1 MISPEDGVTMY
12 RSWGSGPLLM
22 PGNLPN
28 TAFPSCI
35 VRREGELGIQI
46 TSEIDVGSLF
56 ADREKKP
63 KELRLTVVFRDK
75 IRASTDFCPLEID
88 NEKNSMIVSFEETFY
103 LAVPNLAD
111 GDDNVGNLV
120 FFLEEPSGG
129 LYRDHQTSARTQF
142 QDATKWARGF
152 KKGVTKIYRNVA
164 KKFGMVLKVAVCEEP
179 YEIKVSTFG
188 DTSSFTVD
196 GSPVIDAVIPF
207 CKCNGAADAKE
218 IYGDNDESD
227 SDDEE
232 ETKEVVPCVADKPQ
246 QKRRMTCW
254 DFDSP
259 SEECKFGSLSIN
271 VRYTP
276 PPDFQTEPRT
286 RTAKFAVFSE
296 EMPTPPIV
304 HKKKKSTIVYEP
316 WHARD
321 LLDKD
326 GFVSNMFDLHAE
338 YYEQD
343 PLGPITKSA
352 LDAPPVNIVRSIY
365 GINVP
370 TEVGAIYR
378 KEDVVVIGDNK
389 ADARYRVD
397 KTARF
402 DKLDGSS
409 KSHNDEQQPIDP
421 MVKEMITG
429 HRINNGIMEEMPTAL
444 QLVPGTTEKRRCCG
458 DGTVPYWSLVHC
470 LNWIDSVPTVTVDE
484 LEGAVHR
491 FVLSDKRFHA
501 LLQQHITVDDPRNT
515 ALATIEKGVSK
526 IVLPSIPDTD
536 TTDLK
541 SYV

>member
-1 MISPEDGVTMY
+1 M
-12 RSWGSGPLLM
+12 
-22 PGNLPN
+22 
-28 TAFPSCI
+28 
-35 VRREGELGIQI
+35 
-46 TSEIDVGSLF
+46 
-56 ADREKKP
+56 
-63 KELRLTVVFRDK
+63 
-75 IRASTDFCPLEID
+75 
-88 NEKNSMIVSFEETFY
+88 
-103 LAVPNLAD
+103 
-111 GDDNVGNLV
+111 
-120 FFLEEPSGG
+120 
-129 LYRDHQTSARTQF
+129 
-142 QDATKWARGF
+142 
-152 KKGVTKIYRNVA
+152 
-164 KKFGMVLKVAVCEEP
+164 
-179 YEIKVSTFG
+179 
-188 DTSSFTVD
+188 
-196 GSPVIDAVIPF
+196 
-207 CKCNGAADAKE
+207 
-218 IYGDNDESD
+218 
-227 SDDEE
+227 
-232 ETKEVVPCVADKPQ
+232 
-246 QKRRMTCW
+246 
-254 DFDSP
+254 
-259 SEECKFGSLSIN
+259 LS
-271 VRYTP
+271 
-276 PPDFQTEPRT
+276 Q
-286 RTAKFAVFSE
+286 
-296 EMPTPPIV
+296 

-444 QLVPGTTEKRRCCG
+444 QQVPGTTEKRRCCG

-526 IVLPSIPDTD
+526 IVLPSIPDAD